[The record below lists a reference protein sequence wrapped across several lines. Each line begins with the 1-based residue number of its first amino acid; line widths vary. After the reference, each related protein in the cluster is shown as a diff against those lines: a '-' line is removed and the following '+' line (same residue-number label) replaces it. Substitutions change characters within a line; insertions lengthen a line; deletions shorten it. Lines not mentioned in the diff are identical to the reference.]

1 MSNLAFLRYC
11 CLLVSKQAH
20 LPSIYFSMGYFFL
33 VCFSSKRALE
43 SLWFSSG
50 LSIALTYFV
59 WLLLPFLLEDI
70 AISAFTPHNLLL
82 WCEMPFCLQ
91 ISAQSFITLIV
102 LPFLDAVSFSYTV
115 PHCWH
120 SPPPF
125 SRNFTPISV
134 KYLPQQRRGKHLN
147 LITKYS
153 ILWHQYFLC

>member
-70 AISAFTPHNLLL
+70 ADFCIHTSQFVTLMWNAF
-82 WCEMPFCLQ
+82 
-91 ISAQSFITLIV
+91 
-102 LPFLDAVSFSYTV
+102 LPSDLCTIFHYSDCIAVSWCCEFFL
-115 PHCWH
+115 HC
-120 SPPPF
+120 SPLLTQSTTLQQKFHTNFCKIPP
-125 SRNFTPISV
+125 S
-134 KYLPQQRRGKHLN
+134 
-147 LITKYS
+147 TKKR
-153 ILWHQYFLC
+153 